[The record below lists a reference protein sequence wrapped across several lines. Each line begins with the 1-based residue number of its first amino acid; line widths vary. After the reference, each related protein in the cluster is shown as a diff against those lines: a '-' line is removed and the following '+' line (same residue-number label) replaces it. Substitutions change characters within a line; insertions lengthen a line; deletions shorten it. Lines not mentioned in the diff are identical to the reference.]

1 MAEQAAPGKPG
12 TQEITVRADMDQLK
26 TVTDFV
32 NRQLTEYGCSNRA
45 KIQLDV
51 VIDEVFCNIARY
63 AYGPEGGTVTVRVML
78 QEQPGIIA
86 VTFLDRGRPF
96 NPLEKEMPD
105 TTRLK
110 AKERPIGGLGLFMV
124 KRFMDSIA
132 YDYQDGQ
139 NVLTMQKKIR

>member
-32 NRQLTEYGCSNRA
+32 NRQLADCGCSRRTR
-45 KIQLDV
+45 IHLDV
-51 VIDEVFCNIARY
+51 AIDEVFCNIVRY
-63 AYGPEGGTVTVRVML
+63 AYDAEPGTVTVRVTA
-78 QEQPGIIA
+78 EEETGIIA